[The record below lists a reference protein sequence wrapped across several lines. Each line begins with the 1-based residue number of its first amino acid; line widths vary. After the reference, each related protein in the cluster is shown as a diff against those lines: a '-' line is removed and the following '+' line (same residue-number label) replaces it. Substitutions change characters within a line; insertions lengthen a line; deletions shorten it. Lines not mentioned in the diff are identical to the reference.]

1 MSAASN
7 RPSPFRPGTHLSE
20 HYVVEGLVRLAEGR
34 MFYIANNDRPDRAR
48 RFCWDCGND
57 DSPQTAERCVACGS
71 DMSVR
76 RFLVSVRWDG
86 DGFQAYADYFEK
98 RIDHEGFA
106 SPVDMFFQDG
116 VLCSVVVWDGE
127 NLLLNE
133 ASPLEFD
140 QLVDM
145 AMRATGILAYLHHN
159 GVALARLS
167 PANFLVRDGGKI
179 VLYDPDVQEVFDGPV
194 PDEDRAADVTMLAQL
209 LQRLVAPSALSLIGT
224 LDEALAGG
232 HHSAY
237 DFGMALEQGAAQIV
251 AGTPTPPIAAM
262 SDVGLLRSLNEDNWG
277 WAQVGE
283 NIELHVVADGMGGHD
298 SGEVASAMAVSIIC
312 REAAARLQG
321 RAEVTREV
329 LENVLEESFQ
339 LGNNGIKQHSERM
352 QNDMG
357 TTMVAALVKDKSI
370 AYVANVGD
378 SRGYLLRDQVL
389 HQVTRDHSLVARMV
403 EQNRLTAEEARTHPH
418 SNILLRTVGT
428 EMNVDIDIFSV
439 DLEPGDQ
446 LMLCSDGLWGE
457 VEDDDIE
464 ELMNRAADPRQAAW
478 DLVRAAHQGGG
489 RDNVTVVIYTVAK
502 EVSEDEG

>member
-1 MSAASN
+1 
-7 RPSPFRPGTHLSE
+7 
-20 HYVVEGLVRLAEGR
+20 
-34 MFYIANNDRPDRAR
+34 
-48 RFCWDCGND
+48 
-57 DSPQTAERCVACGS
+57 
-71 DMSVR
+71 
-76 RFLVSVRWDG
+76 
-86 DGFQAYADYFEK
+86 
-98 RIDHEGFA
+98 
-106 SPVDMFFQDG
+106 
-116 VLCSVVVWDGE
+116 
-127 NLLLNE
+127 
-133 ASPLEFD
+133 
-140 QLVDM
+140 
-145 AMRATGILAYLHHN
+145 
-159 GVALARLS
+159 
-167 PANFLVRDGGKI
+167 
-179 VLYDPDVQEVFDGPV
+179 
-194 PDEDRAADVTMLAQL
+194 
-209 LQRLVAPSALSLIGT
+209 
-224 LDEALAGG
+224 
-232 HHSAY
+232 
-237 DFGMALEQGAAQIV
+237 MALEQGAAQIV

-262 SDVGLLRSLNEDNWG
+262 SDVGLLRSLNEDHWG